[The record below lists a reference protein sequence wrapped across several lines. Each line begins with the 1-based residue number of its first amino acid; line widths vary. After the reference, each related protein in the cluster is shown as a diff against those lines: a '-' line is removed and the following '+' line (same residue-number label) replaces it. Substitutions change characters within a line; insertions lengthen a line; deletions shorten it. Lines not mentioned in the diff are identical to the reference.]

1 MRAIFI
7 PTSRNTSGVGSR
19 KRCLRRKLFIY
30 LWTVPLFS
38 ATIPWL
44 LQQHQVDLKLSRV
57 SEASV
62 GVQIRHSDMAAGSHE
77 ESYQDLNR
85 KLYWKYIL
93 NFPFY
98 SLFSELHLHLNNCLN
113 FLISFRGVFV
123 WSSSNALCFSNFW
136 KYSLFLSRFAFSCSR
151 FFCFLKIE

>member
-1 MRAIFI
+1 MRAILI
-7 PTSRNTSGVGSR
+7 PTSRLGREKGVWEENYLS
-19 KRCLRRKLFIY
+19 IY
-30 LWTVPLFS
+30 AQFLFS
-38 ATIPWL
+38 VRLSHGCSNNTRWIWSSPEFRRPPW
-44 LQQHQVDLKLSRV
+44 VFR
-57 SEASV
+57 
-62 GVQIRHSDMAAGSHE
+62 SDMAAGSHE
-77 ESYQDLNR
+77 ESYQDFNR